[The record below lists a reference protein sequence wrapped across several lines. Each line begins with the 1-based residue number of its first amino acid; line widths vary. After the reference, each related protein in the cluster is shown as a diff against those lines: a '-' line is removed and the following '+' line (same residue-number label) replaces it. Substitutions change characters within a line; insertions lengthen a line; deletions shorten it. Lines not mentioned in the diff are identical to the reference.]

1 MQDNLLFTPHFAL
14 LEFTESPT
22 AKKHGIENNPPQE
35 AVENLKRLC
44 EGTLEPLREALGLP
58 VIITSG
64 YRCKALNDILTHASG
79 SSQHLKGQAADF
91 YVGWSTSLNG
101 RGQSGSTPTS
111 RERLVEAFR
120 TILTSP
126 SVDFD
131 QLILYPNF
139 IHVSYVSRERN
150 RHSIMIAQAC
160 GKYRAVTRQT
170 ALAID

>member
-1 MQDNLLFTPHFAL
+1 MNNKLLTPHFAL
-14 LEFTESPT
+14 LEFTESAT
-22 AKKHGIENNPPQE
+22 ARKYGIDNTPPEE
-35 AVENLKRLC
+35 AVENQKNLC
-44 EGTLEPLREALGLP
+44 EGTLEPLREELGQP

-64 YRCKALNDILTHASG
+64 YRCKALNDILSHHSNR
-79 SSQHLKGQAADF
+79 SQHLKGQAADF

-101 RGQSGSTPTS
+101 RGQSGDYCPTS
-111 RERLVEAFR
+111 RERLIHAFR

-131 QLILYPNF
+131 QLILYPTF

-150 RHSIMIAQAC
+150 RHSIMVAEPC
-160 GKYRAVTRQT
+160 GKYRSVTRQT

>member
-1 MQDNLLFTPHFAL
+1 MKDNLLFTPHFAL
-14 LEFTESPT
+14 LEFAESPT
-22 AKKHGIENNPPQE
+22 AKKYGIENNPPEE

-111 RERLVEAFR
+111 RERLIEAFR

-139 IHVSYVSRERN
+139 IHVSYASREKN

-160 GKYRAVTRQT
+160 GKYKAVTRAD
-170 ALAID
+170 ALTVA